1 MMKPINP
8 LVFFLTLWIAW
19 FVLKIIEGAIEK
31 KEEEKSKKNL
41 ERLATWKKEEEKPSP
56 LSKIRRDV
64 VGKIILLLGIAFIAS
79 IL

>member
-1 MMKPINP
+1 MMKPVKP

-19 FVLKIIEGAIEK
+19 FVLKLIESAIEK
-31 KEEEKSKKNL
+31 KEKERSKKNL

-64 VGKIILLLGIAFIAS
+64 VGKIILLVWIALIAS